1 MEQLAAQQTAWTP
14 VQKFFFRFFCCLF
27 LIYIFPF
34 PLDSI
39 PFVNEISKINEKLT
53 AWYTAIF
60 EAYTNLWH
68 KIIPWLGQHV
78 YHIKTP
84 ITIFT
89 NGSGDTTYDYS
100 LLLTELLL
108 VLIATIVWTVLDRR
122 RGSYH
127 TAYYWL
133 RVLVRYYL
141 AVNMFGYGFAKVFH
155 LQMPFPYLSQ
165 LVQPF
170 GDKSPMGL
178 AWSFIGYSNAYSA
191 YTGWGEVIGGALLL
205 FRRTTT
211 LGAIVS
217 AVVMLNVMVL
227 NYCFDIPVKLF
238 SSVLFLMCVVL
249 IAPDAKRL
257 WNVLILNRPTE
268 QNYIGLRLTRRW
280 MRIARPWLKWI
291 FVLYLVYFNISSSLD
306 AQKQYGDNR
315 KRPALYGIYNT
326 ETFVRNKDTIAPLT
340 TDTTRWKQLVIQF
353 EKNAQVKLMNDT
365 VRRYNFIV
373 DTISKSVSVYLNT
386 DTVNKSKLFYHAD
399 TIYLTLSGRLKNDSV
414 YMRLKKYDINKFRLV
429 NRGFNWINE
438 YPFNR

>member
-14 VQKFFFRFFCCLF
+14 VQKFFLRFFCCLF

-34 PLDSI
+34 PVDSI
-39 PFVNEISKINEKLT
+39 PFVTEIGKINEKLT
-53 AWYTAIF
+53 AWYTGIF

-68 KIIPWLGQHV
+68 KIIPWAGQHV
-78 YHIKTP
+78 FHLKTP

-89 NGSGDTTYDYS
+89 NGSGDTTYDYT
-100 LLLTELLL
+100 LLLTEFLL
-108 VLIATIVWTVLDRR
+108 VLIATILWTFLDRR
-122 RGSYH
+122 RSSFH

-141 AVNMFGYGFAKVFH
+141 ATMMFGYGFAKVFH

-178 AWSFIGYSNAYSA
+178 AWSFVGYSKAYSA
-191 YTGWGEVIGGALLL
+191 YTGWGEVVGGLLLL

-211 LGAIVS
+211 LGAIVTS
-217 AVVMLNVMVL
+217 VVMLNVAIL

-238 SSVLFLMCVVL
+238 SSVLFLMAAFLV
-249 IAPDAKRL
+249 APDARRL
-257 WNVLILNRPTE
+257 WNVFILNRPTSSH
-268 QNYIGLRLTRRW
+268 YIGLRLTKRW
-280 MRIARPWLKWI
+280 MQIARPWVKWVFI
-291 FVLYLVYFNISSSLD
+291 LYLLYSNINSSID
-306 AQKQYGDNR
+306 AQKKYGDNR
-315 KRPALYGIYNT
+315 KKPPLYGIYNT
-326 ETFVRNKDTIAPLT
+326 ETFIRNKDTIAPLT

-373 DTISKSVSVYLNT
+373 DTVSSSVSVYPNT
-386 DTVNKSKLFYHAD
+386 DTLNKSKLFYQAD
-399 TIYLTLSGRLKNDSV
+399 TAYLTLSGKIKNDSV
-414 YMRLKKYDINKFRLV
+414 YMRFKKYDINKFRLV
-429 NRGFNWINE
+429 NRGFNWVNE
-438 YPFNR
+438 FPFNR